1 MTTLIVIACYL
12 SLLVLLGFLSN
23 RLFRGTSKDYFV
35 ASHSIGPFLLL
46 MSVFGTTMTAFALV
60 GSTGKS
66 FERGIG
72 TYGLMASISGLVH
85 AAIFFLIGIKL
96 WAFGKK
102 HGYLTQIQF
111 FRDRFDSDKLGY
123 LLFPILVLLV
133 VPYLLIG
140 IIGAGKTIE
149 PVTAGAF
156 PALFTSPS
164 ATPWL
169 GGIPPWL
176 TGLVV
181 CLVVLSYVFMGGS
194 RGAAFANAFQTIV
207 FMVMGLVAFV
217 FIIKALGG
225 VENTGKIPA
234 RISEQSTVVQ
244 DYRFDKKLA
253 SVVANDPPKVIGRV
267 VSSEG
272 ENIVDQQPHLW
283 REATRVEFKKKNP
296 QTGELF
302 PFERELGFSFITFVT
317 YLFIPLSVGM
327 FPHLFQHWL
336 TAKSA
341 KSFRLTVIAHPLC
354 IMIVWVPC
362 VLVGVWASGVLP
374 PGIPPPAVL
383 SAMLNLLVGDPILI
397 GLLTAGV
404 LAAIMSSLDSQF
416 LCLGT
421 IFTNDIVIHRAGK
434 KKYSDNQIISIARIF
449 IVCIVG
455 LTYFL
460 AMLAKDANVFDLAI
474 WCFSGF
480 SALFPLVFAALYWKR
495 ATKQGAVAS
504 ILAAVFTWFYYFH
517 LSGYGGEYLVGPGV
531 VPAAICFLASSVAMV
546 LVSLL
551 TEPPSS
557 ETLAKFFPPKKPQS

>member
-1 MTTLIVIACYL
+1 MTTLIVIIGYL
-12 SLLVLLGFLSN
+12 CLLLALGFFSN
-23 RLFRGTSKDYFV
+23 KLFRGTSKDYFV

-85 AAIFFLIGIKL
+85 AAIFFLIGIRL

-102 HGYLTQIQF
+102 HGFITQIQF
-111 FRDRFDSDKLGY
+111 FRARFESDSIGY

-133 VPYLLIG
+133 IPYLLIG

-156 PALFTSPS
+156 PALFTNPT
-164 ATPWL
+164 APQWL
-169 GGIPPWL
+169 GGVPPWL

-181 CLVVLSYVFMGGS
+181 SLVVLSYVFMGGS
-194 RGAAFANAFQTIV
+194 RGAAFANTFQTIV
-207 FMVMGLVAFV
+207 FMIMGLVAFV
-217 FIIKALGG
+217 FIINALGG
-225 VENTGKIPA
+225 INNAGKVPA
-234 RISEQSTVVQ
+234 RINEKGLVVQ
-244 DYRFDKKLA
+244 DYQFDKEKAQLQ
-253 SVVANDPPKVIGRV
+253 ANEPPKPIGRV
-267 VSSEG
+267 IDF
-272 ENIVDQQPHLW
+272 ENSNLTNQQPHFW
-283 REATRVEFKKKNP
+283 REPVTVEFKKKIP
-296 QTGELF
+296 KSGELV
-302 PFERELGFSFITFVT
+302 PFERELGIPFITFVT

-336 TAKSA
+336 TARSA

-354 IMIVWVPC
+354 IMVVWVPC
-362 VLVGVWASGVLP
+362 VLVGAWASGVLP

-383 SAMLNLLVGDPILI
+383 SAMLNLLVGDPVLI

-421 IFTNDIVIHRAGK
+421 IFTNDIVIHRAGEN
-434 KKYSDNQIISIARIF
+434 KYSDKQIIFIARCF
-449 IVCIVG
+449 IVAIVAV
-455 LTYFL
+455 TYGL
-460 AMLAKDANVFDLAI
+460 AMLAKNANVFDLAI

-480 SALFPLVFAALYWKR
+480 SALFPVIFAALYWKR
-495 ATKQGAVAS
+495 TTKQGAIAS
-504 ILAAVFTWFYYFH
+504 IIAALLTWLYYFH
-517 LSGYGGEYLVGPGV
+517 ESGYGGEYMVGPGI
-531 VPAAICFLASSVAMV
+531 VPAAICFGASAIV
-546 LVSLL
+546 LIAVSLF
-551 TEPPSS
+551 TKPPSE
-557 ETLAKFFPPKKPQS
+557 ETLDKFFPKKSEL

>member
-1 MTTLIVIACYL
+1 MTTLFVIIGYL
-12 SLLVLLGFLSN
+12 CLLLALGFFSN

-85 AAIFFLIGIKL
+85 AAIFFLIGIRL

-102 HGYLTQIQF
+102 HGFITQIQF
-111 FRDRFDSDKLGY
+111 FRARFESDSIGY

-133 VPYLLIG
+133 IPYLLIG

-156 PALFTSPS
+156 PVLFTNPT
-164 ATPWL
+164 APQWL
-169 GGIPPWL
+169 GGVPPWL

-181 CLVVLSYVFMGGS
+181 SLVVLSYVFMGGS
-194 RGAAFANAFQTIV
+194 RGAAFANTFQTIV
-207 FMVMGLVAFV
+207 FMIMGLVAFT
-217 FIIKALGG
+217 FIINALGG
-225 VENTGKIPA
+225 INNAGKVPA
-234 RISEQSTVVQ
+234 RINEKGLIVQ
-244 DYRFDKKLA
+244 DYYFDKKSEQLKE
-253 SVVANDPPKVIGRV
+253 NLPPKTIGRV
-267 VSSEG
+267 VDSE
-272 ENIVDQQPHLW
+272 NSNLTNQQPHFW
-283 REATRVEFKKKNP
+283 REPVNAEFKKKNP
-296 QTGELF
+296 KTGELV
-302 PFERELGFSFITFVT
+302 PFERELGIPFITFVT

-336 TAKSA
+336 TARSA

-354 IMIVWVPC
+354 IMVVWVPC
-362 VLVGVWASGVLP
+362 VLVGAWASGVLP

-383 SAMLNLLVGDPILI
+383 SAMLNLLVGDPVLI

-421 IFTNDIVIHRAGK
+421 IFTNDIVIHRAGAE
-434 KKYSDNQIISIARIF
+434 KYSDKQIIFIARCF
-449 IVCIVG
+449 IVAIVA
-455 LTYFL
+455 LTYGL
-460 AMLAKDANVFDLAI
+460 AMLAKNANVFDLAI

-480 SALFPLVFAALYWKR
+480 SALFPVIFAALYWKR
-495 ATKQGAVAS
+495 TTKQGAIAS
-504 ILAAVFTWFYYFH
+504 IIAALVTWLYYFH
-517 LSGYGGEYLVGPGV
+517 ESGYGGEYMVGPGI
-531 VPAAICFLASSVAMV
+531 VPAAICFGASAVV
-546 LVSLL
+546 LVVVSLF
-551 TEPPSS
+551 TEPPSK
-557 ETLAKFFPPKKPQS
+557 ETLDKFFPNNSEL

>member
-1 MTTLIVIACYL
+1 MTTLIVIIGYL
-12 SLLVLLGFLSN
+12 CLLLALGFFSN

-85 AAIFFLIGIKL
+85 AGIFFLIGIRL

-102 HGYLTQIQF
+102 YGYITQIQF
-111 FRDRFDSDKLGY
+111 FRARFESDGLGY

-140 IIGAGKTIE
+140 IIGAGKVIE

-156 PALFTSPS
+156 PEFFTNPS
-164 ATPWL
+164 APVWL
-169 GGIPPWL
+169 GGVPPWL
-176 TGLVV
+176 TGLIVSI
-181 CLVVLSYVFMGGS
+181 VVLSYVFMGGS
-194 RGAAFANAFQTIV
+194 RGAAYANTFQTIV
-207 FMVMGLVAFV
+207 FMIMGLVAFV
-217 FIIKALGG
+217 FVIKGLGG
-225 VENTGKIPA
+225 LDQAGKIPA
-234 RISEQSTVVQ
+234 RITETGTIVQ
-244 DYRFDKKLA
+244 DFRYDKKESQLK
-253 SVVANDPPKVIGRV
+253 ANDPPKVIGKV
-267 VSSEG
+267 KHSESSELT
-272 ENIVDQQPHLW
+272 DHQPHFS
-283 REATRVEFKKKNP
+283 RTPVTAEFKKKTP
-296 QTGELF
+296 KGELVS
-302 PFERELGFSFITFVT
+302 FERELGIPFWTFVT

-341 KSFRLTVIAHPLC
+341 KAFRLTVLAHPLC

-362 VLVGVWASGVLP
+362 VLVGAWASGVLP

-383 SAMLNLLVGDPILI
+383 SAMLNLLVGDPVLT

-421 IFTNDIVIHRAGK
+421 IFTNDIVLHRAGP
-434 KKYSDNQIISIARIF
+434 KKYSDKQTITIARIF
-449 IVCIVG
+449 IVVIVS
-455 LTYFL
+455 LTYAL
-460 AMLAKDANVFDLAI
+460 AMVAKDANVFDLAI

-480 SALFPLVFAALYWKR
+480 SALFPVVFAALYWKR
-495 ATKQGAVAS
+495 ATKQGVVAS
-504 ILAAVFTWFYYFH
+504 ILGASVTWVYFFH
-517 LSGYGGEYLVGPGV
+517 LSGYGGEYFVGPGI
-531 VPAAICFLASSVAMV
+531 VPAAICFLVASVALV
-546 LVSLL
+546 VVSLM
-551 TEPPSS
+551 TDPPSR
-557 ETLAKFFPPKKPQS
+557 ETLKKFFPKLS

>member
-1 MTTLIVIACYL
+1 MTTLIVIIGYL
-12 SLLVLLGFLSN
+12 CLLLALGFFSN
-23 RLFRGTSKDYFV
+23 KLFRGTSKDYFV

-85 AAIFFLIGIKL
+85 AAIFFLIGIRL

-102 HGYLTQIQF
+102 HGFITQIQF
-111 FRDRFDSDKLGY
+111 FRARFESDSIGY

-133 VPYLLIG
+133 IPYLLIG

-156 PALFTSPS
+156 PALFTNPT
-164 ATPWL
+164 APQWL
-169 GGIPPWL
+169 GGVPPWL

-181 CLVVLSYVFMGGS
+181 SLVVLSYVFMGGS
-194 RGAAFANAFQTIV
+194 RGAAFANTFQTIV
-207 FMVMGLVAFV
+207 FMIMGLVAFV
-217 FIIKALGG
+217 FIINALGG
-225 VENTGKIPA
+225 INNAGKVPA
-234 RISEQSTVVQ
+234 RINEKGLVVQ
-244 DYRFDKKLA
+244 DYQFDKQKAQLE
-253 SVVANDPPKVIGRV
+253 ANEPPKPIGRV
-267 VSSEG
+267 IDF
-272 ENIVDQQPHLW
+272 ENSNLTNQQPHFW
-283 REATRVEFKKKNP
+283 REPVTVEFKKKIP
-296 QTGELF
+296 KSGELV
-302 PFERELGFSFITFVT
+302 PFERELGIPFITFVT

-336 TAKSA
+336 TARSA

-354 IMIVWVPC
+354 IMVVWVPC
-362 VLVGVWASGVLP
+362 VLVGAWASGVLP

-383 SAMLNLLVGDPILI
+383 SAMLNLLVGDPVLI

-421 IFTNDIVIHRAGK
+421 IFTNDIVIHRAGEN
-434 KKYSDNQIISIARIF
+434 KYSDKQIIFIARCF
-449 IVCIVG
+449 IVVIVAV
-455 LTYFL
+455 TYGL
-460 AMLAKDANVFDLAI
+460 AMLAKNANVFDLAI

-480 SALFPLVFAALYWKR
+480 SALFPVIFAALYWKR
-495 ATKQGAVAS
+495 TTKQGAIAS
-504 ILAAVFTWFYYFH
+504 IIAALLTWLYYFH
-517 LSGYGGEYLVGPGV
+517 ESGYGGEYMVGPGI
-531 VPAAICFLASSVAMV
+531 VPAAICFGASAIV
-546 LVSLL
+546 LIAVSLF
-551 TEPPSS
+551 TKPPSE
-557 ETLAKFFPPKKPQS
+557 ETLDKFFPKKSEL

>member
-1 MTTLIVIACYL
+1 MTTLVVIVCYL
-12 SLLVLLGFLSN
+12 CLLLALGFYSS

-85 AAIFFLIGIKL
+85 AAVFFLIGIRL

-102 HGYLTQIQF
+102 YGYVTQIQF
-111 FRDRFDSDKLGY
+111 FRARFESDGLGY

-156 PALFTSPS
+156 PTIFTNPS
-164 ATPWL
+164 IPAWN
-169 GGIPPWL
+169 GGVPPWL

-181 CLVVLSYVFMGGS
+181 CVVVLAYVFMGGS
-194 RGAAFANAFQTIV
+194 RGAAYANTFQTIV
-207 FMVMGLVAFV
+207 FMFMGLVAFV
-217 FIIKALGG
+217 YIVKALGG
-225 VENTGKIPA
+225 IDNAGNVAA
-234 RISEQSTVVQ
+234 RITEEGKVVQ
-244 DYRFDKKLA
+244 DFRFDKKANELA
-253 SVVANDPPKVIGRV
+253 ENVPPKPIGRLLE
-267 VSSEG
+267 S
-272 ENIVDQQPHLW
+272 DQAKELANVQPHF
-283 REATRVEFKKKNP
+283 TRTPIDVEFKKKNP
-296 QTGELF
+296 KTGKVSA
-302 PFERELGFSFITFVT
+302 FERELGIPFLTFLT

-341 KSFRLTVIAHPLC
+341 KAFRLTVIAHPLC
-354 IMIVWVPC
+354 IMVVWVPC
-362 VLVGVWASGVLP
+362 VLIGAWASGLLP

-383 SAMLNLLVGDPILI
+383 SAMLKLLVGDPILT

-416 LCLGT
+416 LCMGT
-421 IFTNDIVIHRAGK
+421 IFTNDIVLHRAGK
-434 KKYSDNQIISIARIF
+434 EKYSDKQIIFIARAF
-449 IVCIVG
+449 IVGIVV
-455 LTYFL
+455 LTYVL

-480 SALFPLVFAALYWKR
+480 AALFPIVVAALYWKR
-495 ATKQGAVAS
+495 ATKEGAYAGV
-504 ILAAVFTWFYYFH
+504 IAAMAVWFYYFQ
-517 LSGYGGEYLVGPGV
+517 LSGYGGEYVVGPGII
-531 VPAAICFLASSVAMV
+531 PAAICFVASAVALV
-546 LVSLL
+546 AVSLV
-551 TEPPSS
+551 TKPPSK
-557 ETLAKFFPPKKPQS
+557 ETLDKFFPEAT

>member
-1 MTTLIVIACYL
+1 MTTLFVIIGYL
-12 SLLVLLGFLSN
+12 CLLLALGFFSN

-85 AAIFFLIGIKL
+85 AAIFFLIGIRL

-102 HGYLTQIQF
+102 HGFITQIQF
-111 FRDRFDSDKLGY
+111 FRARFESDSIGY

-133 VPYLLIG
+133 IPYLLIG

-156 PALFTSPS
+156 PALFTNPT
-164 ATPWL
+164 APQWL
-169 GGIPPWL
+169 GGVPPWL

-181 CLVVLSYVFMGGS
+181 SLVVLSYVFMGGS
-194 RGAAFANAFQTIV
+194 RGAAFANTFQTIV
-207 FMVMGLVAFV
+207 FMIMGLVAFT
-217 FIIKALGG
+217 FIINALGG
-225 VENTGKIPA
+225 INNAGKVPA
-234 RISEQSTVVQ
+234 RINEKGLIVQ
-244 DYRFDKKLA
+244 DYYFDKKSEQLKE
-253 SVVANDPPKVIGRV
+253 NLPPKTIGRV
-267 VSSEG
+267 VDSE
-272 ENIVDQQPHLW
+272 NSNLTNQQPHFW
-283 REATRVEFKKKNP
+283 REPVNAEFKKKNP
-296 QTGELF
+296 KTGELV
-302 PFERELGFSFITFVT
+302 PFERELGIPFITFVT

-336 TAKSA
+336 TARSA

-354 IMIVWVPC
+354 IMVVWVPC
-362 VLVGVWASGVLP
+362 VLVGAWASGVLP

-383 SAMLNLLVGDPILI
+383 SAMLNLLVGDPVLI

-421 IFTNDIVIHRAGK
+421 IFTNDIVIHRAGSD
-434 KKYSDNQIISIARIF
+434 KYSDKQIIFIARCF
-449 IVCIVG
+449 IVAIVA
-455 LTYFL
+455 LTYGL
-460 AMLAKDANVFDLAI
+460 AMLAKNANVFDLAI

-480 SALFPLVFAALYWKR
+480 SALFPVIFAALYWKR
-495 ATKQGAVAS
+495 TTKQGAIAS
-504 ILAAVFTWFYYFH
+504 IIAALVTWLYYFH
-517 LSGYGGEYLVGPGV
+517 ESGYGGEYMVGPGI
-531 VPAAICFLASSVAMV
+531 VPAAICFGASAVVLV
-546 LVSLL
+546 LVSLF
-551 TEPPSS
+551 TKPPSK
-557 ETLAKFFPPKKPQS
+557 ETLDKFFPNNSEL

>member
-1 MTTLIVIACYL
+1 MTTLFVIIGYL
-12 SLLVLLGFLSN
+12 CLLLALGFFSN

-85 AAIFFLIGIKL
+85 AAIFFLIGIRL

-102 HGYLTQIQF
+102 HGFITQIQF
-111 FRDRFDSDKLGY
+111 FRARFESDSIGY

-133 VPYLLIG
+133 IPYLLIG

-156 PALFTSPS
+156 PALFTNPT
-164 ATPWL
+164 APQWL
-169 GGIPPWL
+169 GGVPPWL

-181 CLVVLSYVFMGGS
+181 SLVVLSYVFMGGS
-194 RGAAFANAFQTIV
+194 RGAAFANTFQTIV
-207 FMVMGLVAFV
+207 FMIMGLVAFT
-217 FIIKALGG
+217 FIINALGG
-225 VENTGKIPA
+225 INNAGKVPA
-234 RISEQSTVVQ
+234 RINEKGLIVQ
-244 DYRFDKKLA
+244 DYYFDKKSEQLKE
-253 SVVANDPPKVIGRV
+253 NLPPKTIGRV
-267 VSSEG
+267 VDSE
-272 ENIVDQQPHLW
+272 NSNLTDQQPHFW
-283 REATRVEFKKKNP
+283 REPVNAEFKKKNP
-296 QTGELF
+296 KTGELV
-302 PFERELGFSFITFVT
+302 PFERELGIPFITFVT

-336 TAKSA
+336 TARSA

-354 IMIVWVPC
+354 IMVVWVPC
-362 VLVGVWASGVLP
+362 VLVGAWASGVLP

-383 SAMLNLLVGDPILI
+383 SAMLNLLVGDPVLI

-421 IFTNDIVIHRAGK
+421 IFTNDIVIHRAGAE
-434 KKYSDNQIISIARIF
+434 KYSDKQIIFIARCF
-449 IVCIVG
+449 IVAIVA
-455 LTYFL
+455 LTYGL
-460 AMLAKDANVFDLAI
+460 AMLAKNANVFDLAI

-480 SALFPLVFAALYWKR
+480 SALFPVIFAALYWKR
-495 ATKQGAVAS
+495 TTKQGAIAS
-504 ILAAVFTWFYYFH
+504 IIAALVTWLYYFH
-517 LSGYGGEYLVGPGV
+517 ESGYGGEYMVGPGI
-531 VPAAICFLASSVAMV
+531 VPAAICFGASAAALVV
-546 LVSLL
+546 VSLF
-551 TEPPSS
+551 TEPPSK
-557 ETLAKFFPPKKPQS
+557 ETLDKFFPNNSEL